1 MVIDVH
7 AHYVPRDG
15 QRVAAAID
23 KRHNLKLEQNER
35 GRDLVARDGYDL
47 GDPEPVETVGCANL
61 DDVAQKKIFS
71 SNSCKLLGIGI

>member
-7 AHYVPRDG
+7 AYYVPRDG
-15 QRVAAAID
+15 QRVAAEID

-35 GRDLVARDGYDL
+35 GWDLVARDGYDV

-61 DDVAQKKIFS
+61 DDVAQKENFQQQF
-71 SNSCKLLGIGI
+71 L